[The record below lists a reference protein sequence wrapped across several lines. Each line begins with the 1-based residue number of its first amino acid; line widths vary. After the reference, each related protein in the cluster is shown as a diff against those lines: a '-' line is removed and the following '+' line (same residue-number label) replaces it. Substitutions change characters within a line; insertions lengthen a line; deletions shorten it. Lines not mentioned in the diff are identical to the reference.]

1 MSIALSLA
9 DVGRA
14 FTGAAVPVVALEDI
28 NLTVAPGEFVALVGP
43 SGCGK
48 STLLRILAGLDTE
61 YSGTV
66 RAGDLPVQGPDLSRG
81 IVFQEP
87 RLFPWLTLA
96 ENVGFGL
103 RGTRSTHEARI
114 AQLIALVGLTGFE
127 RAYPHQISGGMAQ
140 RTAIA
145 RALGPA
151 PEALLLDEP
160 FGALD
165 AFTRIRLQDSLGA
178 IWAANRTT
186 ALLVTHDIDEAVALS
201 QRVVV
206 MTPRPGRVRRILPID
221 LPYPRD
227 RGSAAFAAYRSEL
240 LAEFDLVPTS
250 PTGQSR
256 SRVIA

>member
-1 MSIALSLA
+1 MSIALTLTN
-9 DVGRA
+9 VGRHFA
-14 FTGAAVPVVALEDI
+14 GSAVPVVALEGI
-28 NLTVAPGEFVALVGP
+28 TLTVAPGEFVALVGP

-48 STLLRILAGLDTE
+48 STLLRILAGLDTA
-61 YSGTV
+61 YTGDV
-66 RAGDLPVQGPDLSRG
+66 RADDLPVRGPDLARG

-87 RLFPWLTLA
+87 RLFPWQTLA

-103 RGTRSTHEARI
+103 QTPRPAR
-114 AQLIALVGLTGFE
+114 AARVAELIALVGLTGFE
-127 RAYPHQISGGMAQ
+127 GTYPHEVSGGMAQ
-140 RTAIA
+140 RAAIA
-145 RALGPA
+145 RALAPA

-165 AFTRIRLQDSLGA
+165 AFTRIHLQDALGA

-206 MTPRPGRVRRILPID
+206 MTPRPGRIRRILPID

-227 RGSAAFAAYRSEL
+227 RGGERFAAYRREL
-240 LAEFDLVPTS
+240 LAEFDLIPAAPVRAS
-250 PTGQSR
+250 
-256 SRVIA
+256 A